1 MLEALKNCEGNFHTD
16 FPLESTLT
24 NRPGGLAS
32 TGCRPAVLGK
42 GNLYVSPGPSATLIG
57 GPWLSCELES
67 FYLHYV
73 IHNDEDNNNTTIMII
88 NLWWHVSQQNRPNS
102 LTL

>member
-1 MLEALKNCEGNFHTD
+1 VLEALKNCEGNFHSD

-24 NRPGGLAS
+24 NRPGGFAS

-42 GNLYVSPGPSATLIG
+42 GHLYVPCGPSATDIG
-57 GPWLSCELES
+57 GPWLSCNELES

-88 NLWWHVSQQNRPNS
+88 NFW
-102 LTL
+102 

>member
-1 MLEALKNCEGNFHTD
+1 LEALKNCEGNFHSD

-42 GNLYVSPGPSATLIG
+42 GNLYVSPVPSAAVIG
-57 GPWLSCELES
+57 GPWLSCNQLES

-73 IHNDEDNNNTTIMII
+73 IHNDENNNHTRIVVI
-88 NLWWHVSQQNRPNS
+88 NLW
-102 LTL
+102 

>member
-1 MLEALKNCEGNFHTD
+1 MLEALKNCEGNFHSD

-24 NRPGGLAS
+24 NQPGGLAS

-42 GNLYVSPGPSATLIG
+42 GNLYVSPGPSATVTG
-57 GPWLSCELES
+57 GPWLSCNES
-67 FYLHYV
+67 FDLHYV

-88 NLWWHVSQQNRPNS
+88 NL
-102 LTL
+102 

>member
-1 MLEALKNCEGNFHTD
+1 VLEALKNCEGNFHSD
-16 FPLESTLT
+16 FPLQSTLT

-32 TGCRPAVLGK
+32 TSCRPAALGK
-42 GNLYVSPGPSATLIG
+42 GNLYVSPEPSATVIG
-57 GPWLSCELES
+57 GPWLSCNES

-88 NLWWHVSQQNRPNS
+88 NLW
-102 LTL
+102 